1 MKSWT
6 RRWWL
11 FCLAGVCLP
20 QGRAQQVISARSGLI
35 QYFERSV
42 FLNEELLERTPNRFA
57 QMEPYDVLRTA
68 GGRAEVLAAPE
79 VFLRIRER
87 SSVRLLS
94 DSLTEPRYELLSGS
108 MILEAQEM
116 PRRGSVQILW
126 RDCKATISKRAIFR
140 LDSATGNLR
149 VIEGEVNVLA
159 GGKQV
164 RVTRGRWI
172 SLKENLTTGKFD
184 RTLGDSFDIWSARR
198 SQVLAAEAMR
208 RMRGAR
214 PFRRPPAPYSAS
226 SPAMR

>member
-1 MKSWT
+1 MT
-6 RRWWL
+6 GIRRGWL
-11 FCLAGVCLP
+11 LCVAGICLGQAH
-20 QGRAQQVISARSGLI
+20 AQQVISARSGLI

-42 FLNEELLERTPNRFA
+42 FLNEEPLDRSPNRFA
-57 QMEPYDVLRTA
+57 QMEEYDVLRSA
-68 GGRAEVLAAPE
+68 NGRAEILVCPE

-94 DSLTEPRYELLSGS
+94 GSVVEPRYELLYGS
-108 MILEAQEM
+108 MILEAQER
-116 PRRGSVQILW
+116 PRRGSVEILW
-126 RDCKATISKRAIFR
+126 REFKATVSKRAIFR

-172 SLKENLTTGKFD
+172 SLKENLATGKFD
-184 RTLGDSFDIWSARR
+184 RMLGDSFDIWSARR